1 MKKRW
6 VVFFTLF
13 LAVVTAFADTVTFDK
28 KNKGNS
34 KDFVES
40 DFSTLKELQNLCKK
54 YKKNNAQVLIKAGS
68 PFAVFTNVDGSTA
81 DFYKIFECFGVSVNP
96 LNLPMSEGL
105 NIGFDSRGGYYKD
118 DFQIDFKYDGKAY
131 VFDKISVVKP
141 NTVSF
146 MSVQY
151 NEYDFNNWNTFSK
164 KTKDPLYKQQ
174 KEEFN
179 SMKEFEKLFKKHKSD
194 SFYIVIPVGSKI
206 RNESDLEQL
215 SKILFDDS
223 STIKKK
229 YMSFF
234 NSNST
239 VVVESIVWEPQ
250 KSSSGDLVDALF
262 TSIASAVSIS
272 RDTTINGE
280 SKSKF
285 LTLEKEL
292 FDAERTANEKK
303 GYGRLTDAEVENER
317 KQNEAAG
324 RGKVTNAEI
333 LRVERAAN
341 EKAGLGKLTNAE
353 VETERSKNE
362 AAGLGKLTNIEVEKE
377 RKANE
382 KAGLGSITNKQAEQ
396 ERNANEKAG
405 LGKKT
410 NAEVEKERKE
420 IELAKNRE
428 LIKPLIDKA
437 KAYEQKKQWTY
448 ALNAYYEAM
457 SMNVDPAIKE
467 EAAGYYTELADAIK
481 KGNPGKGTY
490 NDFVLHDEWK
500 NLLINAEKFGTEY
513 GRYAFTIG
521 KLTKGALD
529 YAKKT
534 ATYTAEIKYS
544 ESERYKNVIGVID
557 AGYTKAY
564 KNDWKDLPV
573 PSYWPEIS
581 VSGLNSKANLVDGVA
596 VYRTSITDVPYSE
609 YDFQLLAN
617 SLLSGK
623 RFSQKNNIMQTALGN
638 KSANTIYNAFYCD
651 RAGGNEFEFNGV
663 KCYLKSCLYDLSF
676 NIIDNNGKEII
687 KPKRKL
693 LCGGIAGY
701 AYTTSL
707 GIYQEV
713 SDKINVNIVFE
724 GISQNIMEKIDNG
737 TAKINLLKV
746 YLEYGNYNKAD
757 DTFATTG
764 NERAFIKNMPELEIP
779 LEKISVKYEE

>member
-1 MKKRW
+1 
-6 VVFFTLF
+6 
-13 LAVVTAFADTVTFDK
+13 
-28 KNKGNS
+28 
-34 KDFVES
+34 
-40 DFSTLKELQNLCKK
+40 
-54 YKKNNAQVLIKAGS
+54 
-68 PFAVFTNVDGSTA
+68 
-81 DFYKIFECFGVSVNP
+81 
-96 LNLPMSEGL
+96 MSEGL

-141 NTVSF
+141 NTVAF
-146 MSVQY
+146 LNVQY
-151 NEYDFNNWNTFSK
+151 NNYDFNNWNNFTK

-179 SMKEFEKLFKKHKSD
+179 SMKEFEKLYKKHKSE
-194 SFYIVIPVGSKI
+194 SFYIIIPVGSKI
-206 RNESDLEQL
+206 RNESNLESL

-223 STIKKK
+223 TVIKKK

-239 VVVESIVWEPQ
+239 VVIDSIVWEPQ

-262 TSIASAVSIS
+262 SSIASAVSIS
-272 RDTTINGE
+272 RDTTISIE

-292 FDAERTANEKK
+292 FDAERSANEKK

-333 LRVERAAN
+333 LRAERAAN

-362 AAGLGKLTNIEVEKE
+362 AAGLGKVTNAEVEKE

-382 KAGLGSITNKQAEQ
+382 KAGLGTISNKQVEL
-396 ERNANEKAG
+396 EREANEKAG

-420 IELAKNRE
+420 IELAKNKE
-428 LIKPLIDKA
+428 MIKPLLEKA
-437 KAYEQKKQWTY
+437 KAYEQKKQWAY
-448 ALNAYYEAM
+448 ALNAYYEITLLDLD
-457 SMNVDPAIKE
+457 SSVKE
-467 EAAGYYTELADAIK
+467 EAKGYYTELAETIK
-481 KGNPGKGTY
+481 NGNPGKGKF

-521 KLTKGALD
+521 KLKKGALD

-544 ESERYKNVIGVID
+544 ESERYKNVIEVID

-596 VYRTSITDVPYSE
+596 VYRTSVTDIFYTE
-609 YDFQLLAN
+609 YDARVLEN
-617 SLLSGK
+617 P
-623 RFSQKNNIMQTALGN
+623 IMRN
-638 KSANTIYNAFYCD
+638 
-651 RAGGNEFEFNGV
+651 
-663 KCYLKSCLYDLSF
+663 
-676 NIIDNNGKEII
+676 
-687 KPKRKL
+687 
-693 LCGGIAGY
+693 
-701 AYTTSL
+701 
-707 GIYQEV
+707 
-713 SDKINVNIVFE
+713 
-724 GISQNIMEKIDNG
+724 
-737 TAKINLLKV
+737 
-746 YLEYGNYNKAD
+746 
-757 DTFATTG
+757 
-764 NERAFIKNMPELEIP
+764 
-779 LEKISVKYEE
+779 